1 MYDTL
6 LDGSLIVDALWQ
18 PTLCLLIAGVVAAL
32 LARQPARAHHA
43 VLLLLGAAVVTPMVS
58 AAFRA
63 IGWGLIAPPRS
74 YDT

>member
-43 VLLLLGAAVVTPMVS
+43 VLLLLEDYALFGAC
-58 AAFRA
+58 
-63 IGWGLIAPPRS
+63 
-74 YDT
+74 